1 MNLRLDSLSRLN
13 RDAKLL
19 ILVSGV
25 SAVSFFGIQM
35 LLKVLYVLRLGH
47 GPEFV
52 GWFNGTSSLAYMG
65 MGIPSGALGGRFG
78 TRRIMMI
85 GAVIMI
91 IGMFFLPLTEFV
103 PSWAWDVWP
112 LVSQATLTAGWSM
125 FNVNLVPAL
134 MAVTTAADRDGTY
147 ALSNA
152 SRLLGTV
159 AGTLAGGELP
169 GLFARLSGGS
179 LDAPDPYRN
188 ALFVGAAFATASLV
202 PLIMMRPVQGTVVRP
217 QVRTEARGAFPK
229 LPIALMIGYVYLRH
243 AGWAT
248 CQSFSNA
255 YMDVDLHLSASS
267 IGLITGAGQFLAM
280 LGSLLT
286 PRLAARW
293 SNGWTLVAS
302 TVGVAVSLVPMA
314 LVPHWVPAAI
324 GRLGVFVLA
333 AIWISALQVFQ
344 MELVDSQWRSLAYG
358 TVSMAMG
365 LGFST
370 TSLTGGYIIAA
381 TGYQTLFW
389 VGSGLSLIAATM
401 FGFLLNRRILVPA
414 ASEATDHS
422 SADSQTAPT

>member
-1 MNLRLDSLSRLN
+1 MNLRLDALSRLN

-19 ILVSGV
+19 ITVSGV

-52 GWFNGTSSLAYMG
+52 GWFNGTGALAYMT

-85 GAVIMI
+85 GAVVMI
-91 IGMFFLPLTEFV
+91 AGMLFLPLTESV
-103 PSWAWDVWP
+103 PSWAWNAWP
-112 LVSQATLTAGWSM
+112 FVSQVTLTAGWSM

-134 MAVTTAADRDGTY
+134 MAVTTASDRDQTY
-147 ALSNA
+147 ALNNA

-159 AGTLAGGELP
+159 AGTLVGGQLP
-169 GLFARLSGGS
+169 GLFARFLDRS
-179 LDAPDPYRN
+179 LDAPDPYRY
-188 ALFVGAAFATASLV
+188 ALFVGAAFATTSFA

-243 AGWAT
+243 AGWAA
-248 CQSFSNA
+248 CKSFSNA
-255 YMDVDLHLSASS
+255 YMDVELHLSASS

-280 LGSLLT
+280 LGSLVT
-286 PRLAARW
+286 PRLAARR

-302 TVGVAVSLVPMA
+302 TVGIAIFLVPMA
-314 LVPHWVPAAI
+314 LFPHWIPATV
-324 GRLGVFVLA
+324 GRLGIFVLA
-333 AIWISALQVFQ
+333 AVWISALQVFQ
-344 MELVDSQWRSLAYG
+344 MELVESQWRSLAYG

-370 TSLTGGYIIAA
+370 ISLSGGYIIAA
-381 TGYQTLFW
+381 AGYQTLFW
-389 VGSGLSLIAATM
+389 IGSGVSLLAATVL
-401 FGFLLNRRILVPA
+401 GFLLNRRILVPA
-414 ASEATDHS
+414 AATATEHS
-422 SADSQTAPT
+422 PADPQTAPT

>member
-1 MNLRLDSLSRLN
+1 MNLRLDALSRLN
-13 RDAKLL
+13 RDVKLL

-52 GWFNGTSSLAYMG
+52 GWFNGTGALAYMG

-91 IGMFFLPLTEFV
+91 LGMLFLPLTESV
-103 PSWAWDVWP
+103 PSWAWTIWP
-112 LVSQATLTAGWSM
+112 FVSQVTLTAGWSM

-134 MAVTTAADRDGTY
+134 MSVTTAADRDKTY
-147 ALSNA
+147 SLNNA

-169 GLFARLSGGS
+169 GLFARFLDKS
-179 LDAPDPYRN
+179 LDAPDPYRY
-188 ALFVGAAFATASLV
+188 ALFVGAAFATTTLV
-202 PLIMMRPVQGTVVRP
+202 PLILMRPVQGTVVRP
-217 QVRTEARGAFPK
+217 QARTEAWGAFPK

-248 CQSFSNA
+248 CKSFSNA
-255 YMDVDLHLSASS
+255 YMDVELHLSASS
-267 IGLITGAGQFLAM
+267 IGLITSAGQFLAM
-280 LGSLLT
+280 FGSLIT
-286 PRLAARW
+286 PRLAARRG
-293 SNGWTLVAS
+293 NGWTLVAS
-302 TVGVAVSLVPMA
+302 TVGIAIFLVPMA
-314 LVPHWVPAAI
+314 LFSHWIPATV
-324 GRLGVFVLA
+324 GRLGIFVLA
-333 AIWISALQVFQ
+333 AMWISALQVFQ
-344 MELVDSQWRSLAYG
+344 MELVESQWRSLAYG

-365 LGFST
+365 LGFGT
-370 TSLTGGYIIAA
+370 ISLSGGYIIAA

-389 VGSGLSLIAATM
+389 IGAGLSLLAATV
-401 FGFLLNRRILVPA
+401 FGLLLNRRILIPA
-414 ASEATDHS
+414 AEATDHS
-422 SADSQTAPT
+422 PADPQTAPT